1 MRTYS
6 EQDVAA
12 IIARAAERQA
22 EAARTPT
29 REGLTLDEIE
39 RLGSDAGLDT
49 ADLRAAAAELDET
62 GRTLSRQA
70 SQTKT
75 QVVVERWLD
84 APLTLEGWENTVDAL
99 RGHFGA
105 SAMAALGMPA
115 AGDVRQVGAA
125 FEWSHTSNL
134 GVQTTVAASP
144 RGERT
149 RLRMTQLVGL
159 GSPRAEGVAYGGF
172 VAFVLAGIALVAG
185 IKLDAATL
193 TTVLTTLAVFAASLA
208 IAIPATTAL
217 DRRWRARKLRDLD
230 ALADDLGG
238 LLAAPGLLAMQ
249 GRDGGEALP
258 ALDRLPDATRTSA
271 ARLDLDALGD
281 APGSEPDAAS
291 QRSPRT
297 RA

>member
-22 EAARTPT
+22 AWPEPA

-39 RLGSDAGLDT
+39 RLGADAGLDP
-49 ADLRAAAAELDET
+49 ADLRAAAAEIDAA
-62 GRTLSRQA
+62 GRTLSRQS

-75 QVVVERWLD
+75 QVVVERWID
-84 APLTLEGWENTVDAL
+84 APLTLDGWENTVDAL
-99 RGHFGA
+99 RERFGVSMGLA
-105 SAMAALGMPA
+105 TGGSAG
-115 AGDVRQVGAA
+115 GTVQQVGAA
-125 FEWSHTSNL
+125 FEWTHTDML
-134 GVQTTVAASP
+134 GIQTTVTASP

-159 GSPRAEGVAYGGF
+159 GSPRAEGIAYGAAI
-172 VAFVLAGIALVAG
+172 AFVVAGIALVAG
-185 IKLDAATL
+185 VKLDVATL
-193 TTVLTTLAVFAASLA
+193 TAVLTTLAVFAASLA

-217 DRRWRARKLRDLD
+217 DRRWRAGKLNRLD
-230 ALADDLGG
+230 ALADDISV
-238 LLAAPGLLAMQ
+238 LLAAPGLDEPALDA
-249 GRDGGEALP
+249 GEPLP
-258 ALDRLPDATRTSA
+258 DLALDRLPGETRAPT
-271 ARLDLDALGD
+271 ARLDLDVLGD
-281 APGSEPDAAS
+281 DLGGDTDP